1 VQNYRLVCPAATLL
15 RDGQVCEAC
24 LRRSVPYPGV
34 IHACYRGS
42 RMASAAV
49 AGMLA
54 VHRMAGTWRNK
65 VHTYIAVTEF
75 LKEKLV
81 EGALPA
87 EKITVKP
94 NCLQDE
100 PDPGTGAGGYAL
112 FAGRLAP
119 EKGLDT
125 LLSAWQRLPHVPLK
139 IAGDGPLRKRITEEA
154 KSLPGVSF
162 LGFLSAPEL
171 RACMQHA
178 VLLVV
183 PSEWY
188 EGFPMT
194 LLEAMACGTP
204 AVVSDLGSLREIVEE
219 DVTGARFRPGDAQ
232 ALAQIIEQLV
242 ADPEH
247 LKCMRARV
255 RESFIARYSA
265 KQNYSQLQAIYR
277 AAVSR

>member
-1 VQNYRLVCPAATLL
+1 
-15 RDGQVCEAC
+15 
-24 LRRSVPYPGV
+24 
-34 IHACYRGS
+34 
-42 RMASAAV
+42 
-49 AGMLA
+49 
-54 VHRMAGTWRNK
+54 
-65 VHTYIAVTEF
+65 
-75 LKEKLV
+75 
-81 EGALPA
+81 
-87 EKITVKP
+87 
-94 NCLQDE
+94 
-100 PDPGTGAGGYAL
+100 
-112 FAGRLAP
+112 
-119 EKGLDT
+119 
-125 LLSAWQRLPHVPLK
+125 
-139 IAGDGPLRKRITEEA
+139 
-154 KSLPGVSF
+154 
-162 LGFLSAPEL
+162 
-171 RACMQHA
+171 MQHA

-219 DVTGARFRPGDAQ
+219 GATGARFRPGDAQ